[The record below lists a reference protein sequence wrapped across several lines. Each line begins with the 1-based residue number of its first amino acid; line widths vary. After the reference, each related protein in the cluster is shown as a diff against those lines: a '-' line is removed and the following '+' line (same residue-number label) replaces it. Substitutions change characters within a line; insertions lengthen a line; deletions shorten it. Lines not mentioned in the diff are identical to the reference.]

1 MELRNDSRI
10 NRSVLLIEFL
20 QPGLPLFCVPR
31 ELDASVGASGPHDF
45 SVRKQQSPVKRAA
58 RVHRIPLRVS

>member
-45 SVRKQQSPVKRAA
+45 SVREIGALVLSAA
-58 RVHRIPLRVS
+58 RVHRIPLQRP